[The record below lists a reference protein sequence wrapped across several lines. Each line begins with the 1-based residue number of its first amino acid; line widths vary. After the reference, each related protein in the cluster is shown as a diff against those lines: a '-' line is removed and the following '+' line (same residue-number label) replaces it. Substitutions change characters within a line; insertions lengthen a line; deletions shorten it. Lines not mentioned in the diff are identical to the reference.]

1 MSNLTELHYVPL
13 KYYNFGYASPI
24 PLAWNPTVYCLIA
37 AFSAVPMWMT
47 LELTFQIYATF
58 KKYSGLYFWSL
69 LFCTWSVTI
78 QQIGRICT
86 YLVPGCNQVFSL
98 TFAMLGWVGTVT
110 GFALVLYS
118 RLHLVTRSRRIL
130 RGVLGMIVA
139 DVFILH
145 LPTMVAQIGVVTMHQ
160 PSWVSWYPTIEKVQ
174 IVGFSLQET
183 IISGIYINAARR
195 IVKES
200 YNAHTKHCIR
210 LLILTQI
217 ICILINV
224 PFIVLAYVDIFL
236 LMTTLTS
243 FAYAI
248 KLKLEFIVLNQLI
261 SIVRHGLAPRGIDYP
276 DEEQVPESLARRP
289 STAVLTSN
297 KKPFSLTPF
306 RRRRSMP
313 TSLPSPVTNSAGAN
327 RRKKTMGQAG
337 PQPPDQ
343 VDSTGRN
350 TLVDSE
356 RTTHSANDEI
366 SPPREEDKS
375 FADTERRYLGQ
386 YGQRVW
392 F

>member
-1 MSNLTELHYVPL
+1 
-13 KYYNFGYASPI
+13 
-24 PLAWNPTVYCLIA
+24 
-37 AFSAVPMWMT
+37 
-47 LELTFQIYATF
+47 
-58 KKYSGLYFWSL
+58 
-69 LFCTWSVTI
+69 
-78 QQIGRICT
+78 
-86 YLVPGCNQVFSL
+86 
-98 TFAMLGWVGTVT
+98 MLGWVGTVT
-110 GFALVLYS
+110 GFAVVLYS
-118 RLHLVTRSRRIL
+118 RLYLVTRSRRIL

-145 LPTMVAQIGVVTMHQ
+145 LPTMVAQIGVVTRHQ
-160 PSWVSWYPTIEKVQ
+160 PSWLSWYPAIEKVQ

-210 LLILTQI
+210 LLILCQI
-217 ICILINV
+217 ICILLNI

-236 LMTTLTS
+236 LMIILTS

-261 SIVRHGLAPRGIDYP
+261 SIVKHGLAPRGIDRP

-289 STAVLTSN
+289 CAAVLIS

-306 RRRRSMP
+306 RRRSSMP
-313 TSLPSPVTNSAGAN
+313 TSLPRPAPNSAGAD
-327 RRKKTMGQAG
+327 RREAG

-343 VDSTGRN
+343 VDSTGWN
-350 TLVDSE
+350 TLVSSE
-356 RTTHSANDEI
+356 RTTYSANDEI